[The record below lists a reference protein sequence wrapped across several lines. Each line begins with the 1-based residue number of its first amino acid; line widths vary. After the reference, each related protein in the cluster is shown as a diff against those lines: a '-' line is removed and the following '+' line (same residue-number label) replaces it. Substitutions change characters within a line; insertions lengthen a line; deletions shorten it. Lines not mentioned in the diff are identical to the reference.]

1 MEAEVDFPTAVSQL
15 FQGISQEWILA
26 LSVLVALVAA
36 LIAYCYTTQ
45 SGVIARATTKE
56 AVRQPIFYLMLLLA
70 TAFLVLNTFLPF
82 FSLGEDLKMFKD
94 VGLITIMF
102 CGMFLGI
109 WTASISISEEIEG
122 KTAMTLLSKP
132 INRRQFITGK
142 YVGILNG
149 VIFLVVPLVIVF
161 AALIYYKVGYDAREG
176 SKTGITA
183 ADRLQEIVQ
192 VLPSVLLVFME
203 VAVMTG
209 VSVAISTRLPMVVN
223 IVTCMAIF
231 VVGHLTPVL
240 AQTVFAKL
248 EFVKFMALM
257 IATVLPALEAFKTDA
272 IVATGKIVPPIYLG
286 TAFAYCLFYTT
297 ASILLA
303 FILFED
309 RDLA

>member
-1 MEAEVDFPTAVSQL
+1 MDEVDFSTAVSQL
-15 FQGISQEWILA
+15 FQGISQDWIIALA
-26 LSVLVALVAA
+26 VLVG
-36 LIAYCYTTQ
+36 LIATLIAFCYTTQ
-45 SGVIARATTKE
+45 AGVIARATTKE
-56 AVRQPIFYLMLLLA
+56 AVRQPIFFLMLFLAMTFLL
-70 TAFLVLNTFLPF
+70 LNTFLPF

-109 WTASISISEEIEG
+109 WTSSISISEEIEG

-142 YVGILNG
+142 YFGIMNG
-149 VIFLVVPLVIVF
+149 VIFLIVPLVVVF

-176 SKTGITA
+176 SQTGITA
-183 ADRLQEIVQ
+183 ADRLREVIQ
-192 VLPSVLLVFME
+192 VLPSTLLVFLE
-203 VAVMTG
+203 VAVMTA
-209 VSVAISTRLPMVVN
+209 VSVAISTRLPMIVN

-257 IATVLPALEAFKTDA
+257 IATILPALEAFKTDA
-272 IVATGKIVPPIYLG
+272 IVATGKIVPPMYLG
-286 TAFAYCLFYTT
+286 TALAYCVFYTT
-297 ASILLA
+297 AAILLA